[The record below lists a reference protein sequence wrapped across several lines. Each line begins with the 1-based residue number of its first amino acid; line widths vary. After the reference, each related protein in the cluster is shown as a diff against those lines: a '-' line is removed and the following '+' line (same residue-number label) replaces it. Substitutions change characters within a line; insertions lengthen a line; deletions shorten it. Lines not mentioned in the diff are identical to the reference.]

1 MTLKRIKRNRENK
14 TKQKKK
20 PHLITHE
27 NVKKILWK
35 KKKRQNWNLGWTIN
49 QMEKKII
56 NGKQPQDEKRL
67 SGIKLKN

>member
-1 MTLKRIKRNRENK
+1 MRMLKRFFER
-14 TKQKKK
+14 
-20 PHLITHE
+20 
-27 NVKKILWK
+27 